1 MHELYAQQ
9 WFAQIALPLAACAL
23 VTWISLIHR
32 YADKGRLLGT
42 ARSTTLCAAITG
54 CTCAAALI
62 TITLLLPHAADV
74 PPAVAAAA
82 AGGALAPRVR
92 QQQNQQSTP
101 PFVAVITLGI
111 AVLLDR
117 LERRLAHDMYCHC
130 HRLVRDF
137 RTVAELRMF
146 AFDARGYLRGS
157 TPVTKERTA
166 INTLYEEVDQY
177 LDEAAKVEAKIDS
190 SCRQR
195 ELQDFPAELH
205 SATREESEDRRQ
217 ALAMAKEACV
227 KMLEFGY
234 RTGKRS
240 ADRDLVRLR
249 DQALAEEPLETVG
262 AGGASHP

>member
-1 MHELYAQQ
+1 MHELYAQE
-9 WFAQIALPLAACAL
+9 WFARIALPLAACAL

-32 YADKGRLLGT
+32 FADKGRLLGT
-42 ARSTTLCAAITG
+42 ARSTALCVAITG

-137 RTVAELRMF
+137 GTVAQLRMF
-146 AFDARGYLRGS
+146 AFDSRGYLRGS

-177 LDEAAKVEAKIDS
+177 LDDAAKVEADIEA

-195 ELQDFPAELH
+195 ELQDFPVELH
-205 SATREESEDRRQ
+205 SATREEAEDRRQ

-240 ADRDLVRLR
+240 ADRDLERLR
-249 DQALAEEPLETVG
+249 DQALTEEPL
-262 AGGASHP
+262 AAAGASHP